1 MLEHSCGAVVFTEQ
15 DGARRYV
22 LVKASYVGL
31 PKGHMEPGETEQET
45 ALREIWEETCVHCK
59 ILPGFRRVVTYPLPN
74 GNRKRVSYFLAQYDR
89 QQAHRNPQEFL
100 RVLVLGYHDALHA
113 LTFENDRITLRAAE
127 RFLRRRDAAE
137 KS

>member
-1 MLEHSCGAVVFTEQ
+1 
-15 DGARRYV
+15 
-22 LVKASYVGL
+22 
-31 PKGHMEPGETEQET
+31 
-45 ALREIWEETCVHCK
+45 
-59 ILPGFRRVVTYPLPN
+59 VVTYPLPN